1 MRKIILSM
9 SISLDGFVSGPNGEL
24 DWVLFDKDLDNEFL
38 PESTGR
44 ADTLILGRSLYQG
57 FSSYWPTAPETNPNL
72 SEGEI
77 QFSHWVQN
85 ARKIVF
91 SKTMEKAN
99 WNNSQLMKEDFAAEI
114 SKLKQQPGKDILTFG
129 GVGTAASLVRWGLV
143 DEYNLAINPVIL
155 GSGRPLFSNLEDQVR
170 LKLIKS
176 RAYKSGIV
184 LLTYQ
189 PA

>member
-24 DWVLFDKDLDNEFL
+24 DWVVFDKELDNEVL
-38 PESTGR
+38 PESTSR
-44 ADTLILGRSLYQG
+44 ADTVILGRSLYQG
-57 FSSYWPTAPETNPNL
+57 FSGYWPTAPETNPNL

-77 QFSHWVQN
+77 GFSHWVQN

-91 SKTMEKAN
+91 STTMEKVD
-99 WNNSQLMKEDFAAEI
+99 WNNSRLVKENFAAETA
-114 SKLKQQPGKDILTFG
+114 KLKQQPGKDILTFG
-129 GVGTAASLVRWGLV
+129 GVGTASSLIRWGLV
-143 DEYNLAINPVIL
+143 DEYNLVINPVIL
-155 GSGRPLFSNLEDQVR
+155 GSGRPLFSGMEEQIK

-176 RAYKSGIV
+176 RPYKSGIV

-189 PA
+189 SV